1 MYLFEV
7 TYCLQAEL
15 ANTSSESLQRK
26 LDHNG
31 PTWTKVDQSG
41 PTWTNMDQSGPTWP
55 RGTKKVKSSAPADRE
70 VGALGPIFSP
80 PPSEE
85 APLLKMVRSENH
97 FGKIILVFIFIRY
110 DLETFEHLRSSLGLP
125 CNVPSAGSRFASC
138 LYVHT

>member
-1 MYLFEV
+1 M
-7 TYCLQAEL
+7 
-15 ANTSSESLQRK
+15 
-26 LDHNG
+26 
-31 PTWTKVDQSG
+31 
-41 PTWTNMDQSGPTWP
+41 
-55 RGTKKVKSSAPADRE
+55 VKSSAPTDRE

-97 FGKIILVFIFIRY
+97 FAIIVIVVFSFINDNLIRY